1 MNKQGY
7 ADRVSEAR
15 RDAEQNPTS
24 EKRRWL
30 ASSLGSLGNYVASEE
45 SNYAEAIRL
54 HQEARNIYHSIGA
67 YDGEAQACFN
77 LGATYEVGLHDKKS
91 AWNYIKQAMELAIDE
106 RLRAK
111 YEPHYMRLKSIGKM
125 EGWVTND

>member
-7 ADRVSEAR
+7 VDRVSEAR
-15 RDAEQNPTS
+15 RDVEQTPTT

-45 SNYAEAIRL
+45 NNFYEAIRL
-54 HQEARNIYHSIGA
+54 HEEARSIYHSIHE

-91 AWNYIKQAMELAIDE
+91 AWNYIKQGMELVIDE
-106 RLRAK
+106 RMRAK
-111 YEPHYMRLKSIGKM
+111 YEPHYMRLKSVGKF
-125 EGWVTND
+125 EGWIADD